1 MKTIQTWWL
10 FISLILLSPLGLAQ
24 TVLTEPQIEQ
34 RYYALS
40 KELRC
45 LVCQNES
52 LAESP
57 AGLADDLRQVVRSQL
72 QSGKTDDEIKRYLV
86 DRYGY
91 FVLYKPPLIGRTL
104 WLWLAPLFIFLGL
117 AGWMFIQLRR
127 RAKHVMTDQI
137 NADQKSTTDYTAQVE
152 RIKQEFKQE

>member
-1 MKTIQTWWL
+1 MKSIYRLWL
-10 FISLILLSPLGLAQ
+10 VGLFFLAPMGLVQAALSGQ
-24 TVLTEPQIEQ
+24 EIEQ
-34 RYYALS
+34 RYYHLS

-57 AGLADDLRQVVRSQL
+57 AGLADDLRQEVRSQL
-72 QSGKTDDEIKRYLV
+72 QSGKTDNEIKRYLV

-117 AGWMFIQLRR
+117 AGWVTVQLVR
-127 RAKHVMTDQI
+127 KGKSSSIDELK
-137 NADQKSTTDYTAQVE
+137 ADQPLASDYTAQLE
-152 RIKQEFKQE
+152 QIKKEFKQE